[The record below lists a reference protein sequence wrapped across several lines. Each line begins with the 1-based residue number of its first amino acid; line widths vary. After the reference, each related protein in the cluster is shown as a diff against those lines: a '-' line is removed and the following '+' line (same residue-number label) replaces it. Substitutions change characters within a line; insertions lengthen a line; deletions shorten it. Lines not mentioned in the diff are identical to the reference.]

1 MNGWIKA
8 IDAISDWVSAAWYS
22 GRMQRPCSRGF
33 RGLSHARQNHGR
45 HHRCPRAKSHRTI
58 WALRRRTATGQG
70 RAQLVSGP
78 VWRGGPCVGRTCGP
92 HHRMGGVPAVCPPV
106 PARAQRASM
115 QAKRSQALVQVAL
128 RRRRIVCLVIVWP
141 IERVVSFARVGWSRN
156 FNLSSIIWC
165 GVAENDSNCYTG
177 VGIRFPSPYLV
188 TVWTSVY
195 AL

>member
-1 MNGWIKA
+1 MPSVIGCLPLGTVGEYNG
-8 IDAISDWVSAAWYS
+8 
-22 GRMQRPCSRGF
+22 PCSRGF

-58 WALRRRTATGQG
+58 WALRRRSATGQG

-78 VWRGGPCVGRTCGP
+78 VWRGGPCVGRACGP

-106 PARAQRASM
+106 PARAQRPSM

-156 FNLSSIIWC
+156 FTCRQLN
-165 GVAENDSNCYTG
+165 GV
-177 VGIRFPSPYLV
+177 VSPRMIQIV
-188 TVWTSVY
+188 TRVLGFGSLPR
-195 AL
+195 AR